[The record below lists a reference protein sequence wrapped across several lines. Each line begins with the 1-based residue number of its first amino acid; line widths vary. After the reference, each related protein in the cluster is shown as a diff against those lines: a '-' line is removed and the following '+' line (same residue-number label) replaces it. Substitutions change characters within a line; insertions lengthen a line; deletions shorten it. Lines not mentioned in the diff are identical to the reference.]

1 MFVKILTNAIKY
13 CRMTSLIFKG
23 VIIMTKEK
31 IIAARIDKII
41 QILDELQDNE
51 INQFISIQRNQAL
64 ILKKINKLQ
73 EYNEIDDMNQ
83 SIFAKK
89 LQEIEQK
96 I

>member
-1 MFVKILTNAIKY
+1 
-13 CRMTSLIFKG
+13 
-23 VIIMTKEK
+23 MTKEK

-89 LQEIEQK
+89 LQEIAQK

>member
-1 MFVKILTNAIKY
+1 
-13 CRMTSLIFKG
+13 MTSLIFKG

-83 SIFAKK
+83 SIFAKR

>member
-1 MFVKILTNAIKY
+1 MLTNAIKY
-13 CRMTSLIFKG
+13 CRMSSLIFKG

>member
-1 MFVKILTNAIKY
+1 MS
-13 CRMTSLIFKG
+13 SLIFKG

-83 SIFAKK
+83 TIFAKK

>member
-1 MFVKILTNAIKY
+1 
-13 CRMTSLIFKG
+13 MTSLIFKG

>member
-1 MFVKILTNAIKY
+1 
-13 CRMTSLIFKG
+13 MTSLIFKG
-23 VIIMTKEK
+23 VIIMIKEK

-83 SIFAKK
+83 SIYAKK

>member
-1 MFVKILTNAIKY
+1 
-13 CRMTSLIFKG
+13 
-23 VIIMTKEK
+23 MTKEK

>member
-1 MFVKILTNAIKY
+1 MS
-13 CRMTSLIFKG
+13 SLIFKG

-89 LQEIEQK
+89 LQEIGQK

>member
-1 MFVKILTNAIKY
+1 
-13 CRMTSLIFKG
+13 
-23 VIIMTKEK
+23 MTKEK

-41 QILDELQDNE
+41 QILDELQNNE
-51 INQFISIQRNQAL
+51 IEQFISVQRNQAL

-73 EYNEIDDMNQ
+73 EYNEIDDMNNT
-83 SIFAKK
+83 IFAKK

>member
-1 MFVKILTNAIKY
+1 MS
-13 CRMTSLIFKG
+13 SLIFKG

-41 QILDELQDNE
+41 QILDELQNNE
-51 INQFISIQRNQAL
+51 IEQFISVQRNQAL

-73 EYNEIDDMNQ
+73 EYNEIDDMNNT
-83 SIFAKK
+83 IFAKK

>member
-1 MFVKILTNAIKY
+1 
-13 CRMTSLIFKG
+13 
-23 VIIMTKEK
+23 MTKEK

-83 SIFAKK
+83 SIFAKR

>member
-1 MFVKILTNAIKY
+1 
-13 CRMTSLIFKG
+13 
-23 VIIMTKEK
+23 MTKEK

-73 EYNEIDDMNQ
+73 EYNEIDDMNN

>member
-1 MFVKILTNAIKY
+1 MFVKILTNGIKY

-73 EYNEIDDMNQ
+73 EYNEIDDMNN

>member
-1 MFVKILTNAIKY
+1 
-13 CRMTSLIFKG
+13 
-23 VIIMTKEK
+23 MTKEK

-83 SIFAKK
+83 TIFAKK

>member
-1 MFVKILTNAIKY
+1 
-13 CRMTSLIFKG
+13 
-23 VIIMTKEK
+23 MTKEK

-73 EYNEIDDMNQ
+73 EYNEIDDMNN

-89 LQEIEQK
+89 LQEIKQK

>member
-1 MFVKILTNAIKY
+1 
-13 CRMTSLIFKG
+13 
-23 VIIMTKEK
+23 MTKEK

-64 ILKKINKLQ
+64 ILKKINRLQ
-73 EYNEIDDMNQ
+73 EYNEIDDMNNT
-83 SIFAKK
+83 IFAKK

>member
-1 MFVKILTNAIKY
+1 M
-13 CRMTSLIFKG
+13 CSLIFKG

-41 QILDELQDNE
+41 QILDELQNNE
-51 INQFISIQRNQAL
+51 IEQFISVQRNQAL

-73 EYNEIDDMNQ
+73 EYNEIDDMNNT
-83 SIFAKK
+83 IFAKK

>member
-1 MFVKILTNAIKY
+1 
-13 CRMTSLIFKG
+13 MTSLIFKV

>member
-1 MFVKILTNAIKY
+1 
-13 CRMTSLIFKG
+13 MTSLIFKG

-73 EYNEIDDMNQ
+73 EYNEIDDMNN

>member
-1 MFVKILTNAIKY
+1 MS
-13 CRMTSLIFKG
+13 SLIFKG

>member
-1 MFVKILTNAIKY
+1 
-13 CRMTSLIFKG
+13 
-23 VIIMTKEK
+23 MTKEK

-41 QILDELQDNE
+41 QILDELQNNE
-51 INQFISIQRNQAL
+51 IEQFISVQRNQAL

-73 EYNEIDDMNQ
+73 EYSEIDDMNNT
-83 SIFAKK
+83 IFAKK

>member
-1 MFVKILTNAIKY
+1 MFAKILTNDIKY

-73 EYNEIDDMNQ
+73 EYNEIDDMNN

>member
-1 MFVKILTNAIKY
+1 
-13 CRMTSLIFKG
+13 MTSLIFKG

-73 EYNEIDDMNQ
+73 EYNEIDDMNN

-89 LQEIEQK
+89 LQEIKQK

>member
-1 MFVKILTNAIKY
+1 
-13 CRMTSLIFKG
+13 
-23 VIIMTKEK
+23 MTKEK

-89 LQEIEQK
+89 LQEIGQK